1 MTFGKPIIG
10 ALLVVFVGLAFRNDL
25 PSPYRA
31 LFSWLIMAVAV
42 SVPCFYAGLALRES
56 FQASYVYLLLA
67 ACIPLVMLTLMS
79 AVIRIVEMKL
89 NRPVVLL
96 VKGGE
101 DRYLSAALIA
111 VLGLSAAA
119 IGLLMRN
126 AP

>member
-10 ALLVVFVGLAFRNDL
+10 ALLVVFVSLAFRSDL
-25 PSPYRA
+25 PSSYRA
-31 LFSWLIMAVAV
+31 LLSWLTMAVAV
-42 SVPCFYAGLALRES
+42 SVPCFYTGLALRES
-56 FQASYVYLLLA
+56 FQTSYVYLLLA